1 MPLACMGLVAP
12 VLLSIWT
19 TMRTKAAGES
29 PEAVK
34 GSVMDR
40 VDIITGMFLFLVFH
54 HG

>member
-1 MPLACMGLVAP
+1 LYGPRGAGVAEH
-12 VLLSIWT
+12 LDYDAH
-19 TMRTKAAGES
+19 KAAGES